1 MDVEL
6 LLNWH
11 KLKAQELKR
20 KLSRTPFNE
29 DLQQQHQFH
38 NDAVELIEWLHP
50 QQRAAKLADQEI
62 KSRQDAVKSLE
73 KVARDLITEARDMR
87 RMFNMSV
94 TEEDED
100 DE

>member
-20 KLSRTPFNE
+20 KLSRATFNE
-29 DLQQQHQFH
+29 ELQHQHQFH
-38 NDAVELIEWLHP
+38 NDAVELVEWLYP

-62 KSRQDAVKSLE
+62 KSRHDAIKALE
-73 KVARDLITEARDMR
+73 KVAKDLITEARDMR
-87 RMFNMSV
+87 RMFNMSI

>member
-11 KLKAQELKR
+11 KVKAQELKR
-20 KLSRTPFNE
+20 KLSRAIFNE

-38 NDAVELIEWLHP
+38 VDAVELIEWLYP
-50 QQRAAKLADQEI
+50 QQRAAKMADQEI
-62 KSRQDAVKSLE
+62 KCKQHAIKSLE
-73 KVARDLITEARDMR
+73 KIAKDLISEARDMR
-87 RMFNMSV
+87 RMFNIDI
-94 TEEDED
+94 TEEHED